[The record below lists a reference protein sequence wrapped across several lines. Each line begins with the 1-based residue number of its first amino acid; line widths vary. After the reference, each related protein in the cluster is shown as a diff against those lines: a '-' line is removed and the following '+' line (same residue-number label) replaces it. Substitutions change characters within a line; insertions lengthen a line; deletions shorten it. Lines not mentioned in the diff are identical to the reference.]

1 MSGDRRNGGSQA
13 RDGAASPGTSERR
26 DPLGY
31 GLVIGSYLLFGMS
44 ATLVTWADAPES
56 ILLVVRFAL
65 AALVLLLV
73 FARRGP
79 LRGIFRPG
87 RWQRLLLMG
96 ALDAFAMIAYFYA
109 VRTVGVAI
117 ATFFLFLQPVWVA
130 FLAPR
135 FTHAAT
141 ERIVYGALAV
151 AVGGMAVIL
160 WPSFTGDA
168 VSLSVPGVAA
178 GLAAGWSFAFFQLI
192 VKGLTR
198 EVSSIT
204 MVTVECV
211 LDALFILPLALWQ
224 FGAWGQ
230 GLTARDWIAAVVMG
244 LVATALAYTMWMDG
258 VARIRVQHSSILG
271 LLTPV
276 AAPVYAL
283 VFLGQGIGSWTLV
296 GGALIL
302 FAGALVVVFGA
313 GDTEL
318 EVPL

>member
-1 MSGDRRNGGSQA
+1 MSGAPASQ
-13 RDGAASPGTSERR
+13 GR

-31 GLVIGSYLLFGMS
+31 GLVVGAYLLFGIS

-65 AALVLLLV
+65 AATVLMLV
-73 FARRGP
+73 FARRRP
-79 LRGIFRPG
+79 LRGVLRPG

-96 ALDAFAMIAYFYA
+96 ALDAFTMIAYFYA

-130 FLAPR
+130 FIAPR
-135 FTHAAT
+135 FLHAAT
-141 ERIVYGALAV
+141 ERIVYFALTIAV
-151 AVGGMAVIL
+151 AGMALIL
-160 WPSFTGDA
+160 WPSFTGGA
-168 VSLSVPGVAA
+168 VSLSVLGLAA
-178 GLAAGWSFAFFQLI
+178 GLAAGWAFAFFQMI

-198 EVSSIT
+198 EISSIT

-224 FGAWGQ
+224 ISGWGH
-230 GLTARDWIAAVVMG
+230 GLTARDWVAAVVMG
-244 LVATALAYTMWMDG
+244 LVATALAYTMWMEG

-283 VFLGQGIGSWTLV
+283 VFLGQGIGPWTIA

-313 GDTEL
+313 GEAGP
-318 EVPL
+318 EPPL

>member
-1 MSGDRRNGGSQA
+1 MSGGVRSPS
-13 RDGAASPGTSERR
+13 AAAPQRR

-31 GLVIGSYLLFGMS
+31 SLVVVSYLLFGLS

-56 ILLVVRFAL
+56 VLLVIRFAL
-65 AALVLLLV
+65 ASAVLLLV
-73 FARRGP
+73 FARRRP
-79 LRGIFRPG
+79 LRGVLQRG

-96 ALDAFAMIAYFYA
+96 ALDAFTMIAYFFA
-109 VRTVGVAI
+109 VRSVGVAV

-130 FLAPR
+130 FVAP
-135 FTHAAT
+135 HVLHVAT
-141 ERIVYGALAV
+141 ERIVYLALAI

-160 WPSFTGDA
+160 WPSFTGAA
-168 VSLSVPGVAA
+168 VDLSVLGLLAA
-178 GLAAGWSFAFFQLI
+178 LAAGWAFAFFQLI

-198 EVSSIT
+198 EVSSVT
-204 MVTVECV
+204 LVTVECL

-224 FGAWGQ
+224 FAGTGQ
-230 GLTARDWIAAVVMG
+230 GLTARDWIAAVIMG
-244 LVATALAYTMWMDG
+244 LVTTALAYTMWMDG

-276 AAPVYAL
+276 AAPIYAL
-283 VFLGQGIGSWTLV
+283 VILGQGIAGWTLA

-313 GDTEL
+313 GDPGPEP
-318 EVPL
+318 PL

>member
-1 MSGDRRNGGSQA
+1 MSGAPASQ
-13 RDGAASPGTSERR
+13 GR

-31 GLVIGSYLLFGMS
+31 GLVVGAYLLFGIS

-65 AALVLLLV
+65 AATVLMLV
-73 FARRGP
+73 FARRRP
-79 LRGIFRPG
+79 LRGVLQPG

-96 ALDAFAMIAYFYA
+96 ALDAFTMIAYFYA

-130 FLAPR
+130 FIAPR
-135 FTHAAT
+135 FLHAAT
-141 ERIVYGALAV
+141 ERIVYFALTIAV
-151 AVGGMAVIL
+151 AGMALIL
-160 WPSFTGDA
+160 WPSFTGGA
-168 VSLSVPGVAA
+168 VSLSVLGLAA
-178 GLAAGWSFAFFQLI
+178 GLAAGWAFAFFQMI

-224 FGAWGQ
+224 FAGTGQ
-230 GLTARDWIAAVVMG
+230 GLTGRDWVAAVVMG
-244 LVATALAYTMWMDG
+244 LVATALAYTMWMEG

-276 AAPVYAL
+276 AAPIYAL
-283 VFLGQGIGSWTLV
+283 VFLGQGIGPWTV
-296 GGALIL
+296 AGGALIL

-313 GDTEL
+313 GDSGPEP
-318 EVPL
+318 PL

>member
-1 MSGDRRNGGSQA
+1 MSGGA
-13 RDGAASPGTSERR
+13 RSPSAAAPERR

-31 GLVIGSYLLFGMS
+31 SLVVVSYLLFGLS

-56 ILLVVRFAL
+56 VLLVIRFAL
-65 AALVLLLV
+65 ASAVLLLV
-73 FARRGP
+73 FARRRP
-79 LRGIFRPG
+79 LRGVLRRG

-96 ALDAFAMIAYFYA
+96 VLDAFTMIAYFFA
-109 VRTVGVAI
+109 VRSVGVAV

-130 FLAPR
+130 FVAPH
-135 FTHAAT
+135 FLHVAT
-141 ERIVYGALAV
+141 ERIVYFALAI

-160 WPSFTGDA
+160 WPSFTGGA
-168 VSLSVPGVAA
+168 VDLSVLGILAA
-178 GLAAGWSFAFFQLI
+178 LAAGWAFTFFQLI

-198 EVSSIT
+198 EVSSVT
-204 MVTVECV
+204 LVTVECL

-224 FGAWGQ
+224 FAGTGQ
-230 GLTARDWIAAVVMG
+230 GLTARDWIAGVIMG

-276 AAPVYAL
+276 AAPIYAL
-283 VFLGQGIGSWTLV
+283 VFLGQGIAGWTLA

-313 GDTEL
+313 GDPGPEP
-318 EVPL
+318 PL

>member
-1 MSGDRRNGGSQA
+1 MSGGVRSPS
-13 RDGAASPGTSERR
+13 AAAPQRR

-31 GLVIGSYLLFGMS
+31 SLVVVSYLLFGLS

-56 ILLVVRFAL
+56 VLLVIRFAL
-65 AALVLLLV
+65 ASAVLLLV
-73 FARRGP
+73 FARRRP
-79 LRGIFRPG
+79 LRGVLQPG

-96 ALDAFAMIAYFYA
+96 GLDAFTMIAYFFA
-109 VRTVGVAI
+109 VRSIGVAV

-130 FLAPR
+130 FVAPHFLR
-135 FTHAAT
+135 VAT
-141 ERIVYGALAV
+141 ERIVYFALAI

-160 WPSFTGDA
+160 WPSFTGAA
-168 VSLSVPGVAA
+168 VELSVVGLLAA
-178 GLAAGWSFAFFQLI
+178 LAAGWAFTFFQLI

-198 EVSSIT
+198 EVSSVT
-204 MVTVECV
+204 LVTVECL

-224 FGAWGQ
+224 FAGAGQ
-230 GLTARDWIAAVVMG
+230 GLTARDWIAAVIMG
-244 LVATALAYTMWMDG
+244 LVATALGYTMWMDG

-276 AAPVYAL
+276 AAPIYAL
-283 VFLGQGIGSWTLV
+283 VFLGQGIAGWTLA

-313 GDTEL
+313 GDPGPEP
-318 EVPL
+318 PL

>member
-1 MSGDRRNGGSQA
+1 MSGAPASQ
-13 RDGAASPGTSERR
+13 GR

-31 GLVIGSYLLFGMS
+31 GLVVGAYLLFGIS

-65 AALVLLLV
+65 AATVLMLV
-73 FARRGP
+73 FARRRP
-79 LRGIFRPG
+79 LRGVLRPG

-96 ALDAFAMIAYFYA
+96 ALDAFTMIAYFYA

-130 FLAPR
+130 FIAPR
-135 FTHAAT
+135 FLHAAT
-141 ERIVYGALAV
+141 ERIVYFALTIAV
-151 AVGGMAVIL
+151 AGMALIL
-160 WPSFTGDA
+160 WPSFTGGA
-168 VSLSVPGVAA
+168 VSLSVLGLAA
-178 GLAAGWSFAFFQLI
+178 GLAAGWAFAFFQMI

-198 EVSSIT
+198 EISSIT

-224 FGAWGQ
+224 LSGWGH
-230 GLTARDWIAAVVMG
+230 GLTGRDWVAAVVMG
-244 LVATALAYTMWMDG
+244 LVATALAYTMWMEG

-283 VFLGQGIGSWTLV
+283 VFLGQGIGPWTIA

-313 GDTEL
+313 GDPGPEP
-318 EVPL
+318 PL

>member
-1 MSGDRRNGGSQA
+1 MSGAPASQ
-13 RDGAASPGTSERR
+13 GR

-31 GLVIGSYLLFGMS
+31 GLVVGAYLLFGIS

-65 AALVLLLV
+65 AATVLMLV
-73 FARRGP
+73 FARRRP
-79 LRGIFRPG
+79 LRGVLRPG

-96 ALDAFAMIAYFYA
+96 ALDAFTMIAYFYA

-130 FLAPR
+130 FIAPR
-135 FTHAAT
+135 FLHAAT
-141 ERIVYGALAV
+141 ERIVYFALTIAV
-151 AVGGMAVIL
+151 AGMALIL
-160 WPSFTGDA
+160 WPSFTGGA
-168 VSLSVPGVAA
+168 VSLSVLGLAA
-178 GLAAGWSFAFFQLI
+178 GLAAGWAFAFFQMI

-198 EVSSIT
+198 EISSIT

-224 FGAWGQ
+224 ISGWGH
-230 GLTARDWIAAVVMG
+230 GLTARDWVAAVVMG
-244 LVATALAYTMWMDG
+244 LVATALAYTMWMEG

-276 AAPVYAL
+276 AAPIYAL
-283 VFLGQGIGSWTLV
+283 VFLGQGIGPWTV
-296 GGALIL
+296 AGGALIL

-313 GDTEL
+313 GDSGPEP
-318 EVPL
+318 PL